1 MPAGC
6 CSLVRI
12 AAMPDAMDGDGIG
25 GLVEQDAVVAD
36 AKPEQTFAFSREP
49 LLTFPWP
56 VSAQR

>member
-1 MPAGC
+1 
-6 CSLVRI
+6 
-12 AAMPDAMDGDGIG
+12 MDGDGIG